1 MHSDTVQNRLAL
13 TIFYDQKDS
22 KVEIMCSSCLRGD
35 IDAATF
41 CHRVVQINDRHRN
54 YKFNVKNNINMNH

>member
-1 MHSDTVQNRLAL
+1 MHSDTVHNWLAL

-22 KVEIMCSSCLRGD
+22 KVEIMLSNCLRGD

-41 CHRVVQINDRHRN
+41 CHIVVKIDDRHRN